1 MLWIEKY
8 RPTGFQGIVYQDSA
22 ITRLKA
28 SAASGNVPHLIVSGP
43 HGTGKS
49 IAIEGLARALYGEYW
64 AENTTIIGTSEILQ
78 RGRSGLE
85 QDERFSHLYR
95 KDESLLTNFKYI
107 IRWYASLQPF
117 NAPFKLFVFE
127 DAHTLTHDAQASL
140 RRTMERYS
148 TTCRFILE
156 TTRPS
161 GIIPAISSRCLPITF
176 TPVPPEVIRRVLDR
190 IMGAEMVSG
199 EAVTTDTLELITLH
213 AQGDLRRAI
222 VLLEVAACSGGAF
235 DLTRSV
241 QPETNTVAASAFR
254 AMQERDIVS
263 AQRRLESLMLEYGL
277 SGREV
282 LQELLKVARRDYYHP
297 RIVALI
303 GRADARVVNGNNE
316 FIQMNALAA
325 EIVSEVFV

>member
-1 MLWIEKY
+1 
-8 RPTGFQGIVYQDSA
+8 
-22 ITRLKA
+22 
-28 SAASGNVPHLIVSGP
+28 
-43 HGTGKS
+43 
-49 IAIEGLARALYGEYW
+49 
-64 AENTTIIGTSEILQ
+64 
-78 RGRSGLE
+78 
-85 QDERFSHLYR
+85 
-95 KDESLLTNFKYI
+95 
-107 IRWYASLQPF
+107 
-117 NAPFKLFVFE
+117 
-127 DAHTLTHDAQASL
+127 
-140 RRTMERYS
+140 
-148 TTCRFILE
+148 
-156 TTRPS
+156 
-161 GIIPAISSRCLPITF
+161 
-176 TPVPPEVIRRVLDR
+176 
-190 IMGAEMVSG
+190 MVSG